1 LKTEGGTEMK
11 RFVTIIL
18 ALTMVLTMCAPVYAD
33 ETTTEVPDTPVAP
46 VEPAELTAAQVKAIK
61 PAAKAASYSYTKIKV
76 SWDKIEDLDGYKV
89 YRATKK
95 TGKYSL
101 IKTVTNP
108 STTSYINTGRTI
120 GKTYWYKVKG
130 YKKIDGK
137 TVYTKYSTVKSAVP
151 RLSTVKITKVY
162 LPKDFQTR
170 VKWNKVSGAT
180 GYQVY
185 RKRTDQSKWKL
196 MKTVSSKYNYAT
208 DLMKG
213 NLDSI
218 WGGQEL
224 WDYEDIYHDWEYK
237 VRAIRKSGGKT
248 YYGYF
253 SKPCKYQQDWTI
265 KEIQK
270 ELIAYGESFEFPMY
284 AFYDDNGN
292 EVDSMN
298 PEGEFMPK
306 KDGSTYHLEHY
317 LGPKDNETN
326 RSWTVLWPEEINKY
340 QRKTSILK
348 QVKKIVKA
356 DIKYF
361 AESDPKYWDD
371 YISYEDYVWG
381 GYNGQQYFS
390 IYYKKQSGHKNTY
403 EIYFFH

>member
-1 LKTEGGTEMK
+1 MK
-11 RFVTIIL
+11 KLLTIIL
-18 ALTMVLTMCAPVYAD
+18 ALTMMLTMSVPAFAD
-33 ETTTEVPDTPVAP
+33 DVNPDAAEPTAP
-46 VEPAELTAAQVKAIK
+46 VELTASQVKAIK

-137 TVYTKYSTVKSAVP
+137 TVYTKYSAVKSAVP

-213 NLDSI
+213 NFDSV

-224 WDYEDIYHDWEYK
+224 WDYDDIYHDWEYK

-270 ELIAYGESFEFPMY
+270 ELIAYGESFEFTLH
-284 AFYDDNGN
+284 AWYDGKGN
-292 EVDSMN
+292 PVDYMTY
-298 PEGEFMPK
+298 EGDDMELKPIPGGEK
-306 KDGSTYHLEHY
+306 YHLEHY
-317 LGPKDNETN
+317 LGSDDNETN
-326 RSWTVLWPEEINKY
+326 HSWSVLWPEEVNKY
-340 QRKTSILK
+340 QKKDSILK
-348 QVKKIVKA
+348 QVKSTVKYEINRLA
-356 DIKYF
+356 KNN
-361 AESDPKYWDD
+361 PQYWDEYYAHYDGTWGD
-371 YISYEDYVWG
+371 YSGMSWFG
-381 GYNGQQYFS
+381 
-390 IYYKKQSGHKNTY
+390 IYCKKQPGHKNTY
-403 EIYFFH
+403 EIYLLH